1 MSAVAIRAA
10 LETALNGMS
19 PSLATAWEDHEPDTP
34 ALGTPWQAVYML
46 GADARPLEQ
55 GGMWHEEPGV
65 FQVNLF
71 YPLGT
76 GPAAVETR
84 AELIRSTFK
93 HGSQFSA
100 SGVTVTIANVPS
112 ISKIDDPAWAARAVK
127 IPFYANLAR
136 S

>member
-1 MSAVAIRAA
+1 MSLVAIRAA

-19 PSLATAWEDHEPDTP
+19 PALATAWEDHEADTP
-34 ALGTPWQAVYML
+34 EVGTPWQAVYLL

-55 GGMWHEEPGV
+55 GGKWHEEPGI

-84 AELIRSTFK
+84 AELVRSTFK
-93 HGSQFSA
+93 HGSEFTS
-100 SGVTVTIANVPS
+100 SGVTVVVSNVPA

-127 IPFYANLAR
+127 VPFYTILRR